1 MPEGH
6 TIHRLAQDHHKW
18 FAEQKLT
25 ASSPQGR
32 FSDGAKK
39 LSGKVLSKVHAHGK
53 HLFYD
58 WGSSTLHIHLGL
70 YGKFRTHKLPPP
82 EPRGAVRL
90 RVIGDDRAF
99 DLNGPTACELLTKA
113 EYKALRERLG
123 EDPLRDDADPD
134 VAWQKICRSR
144 SAIGGLLLNQA
155 VIAGIGN
162 VYRAEILFL
171 LGIHPATP
179 GNTLTREEFDD
190 IWKLTSDLLK
200 IGKRYN
206 KIIVSDPKDVGK
218 PRSRMTGAER
228 LLIYK
233 KKFCGTC
240 ETQVDILK
248 IAARKM
254 YACPVCQPERDGG
267 M

>member
-6 TIHRLAQDHHKW
+6 TIHRLAQDHNKW
-18 FAEQKLT
+18 FAGQKLT

-32 FSDGAKK
+32 FSEGAKK
-39 LSGKVLSKVHAHGK
+39 LSGKVLGKVHAHGK

-58 WGSSTLHIHLGL
+58 WGKSTLHIHLGL
-70 YGKFRTHKLPPP
+70 YGKFRIHKLPPP
-82 EPRGAVRL
+82 EPRGAVRI
-90 RVIGDDRAF
+90 RVVSEERAF
-99 DLNGPTACELLTKA
+99 DLNGPTACELLTKTEIA
-113 EYKALRERLG
+113 ALLDRLG

-134 VAWQKICRSR
+134 VAWTKISRSR

-171 LGIHPATP
+171 LGMHPATK
-179 GNTLTREEFDD
+179 GNTLTRGEFDE
-190 IWKLTSDLLK
+190 IWKLTTDLLK

-206 KIIVSDPKDVGK
+206 KIIVANPDEVGK
-218 PRSRMTGAER
+218 PRSKMNRTER

-233 KKFCGTC
+233 KKFCGKC
-240 ETQVDILK
+240 ETQVDILN
-248 IAARKM
+248 IAARKI
-254 YACPVCQPERDGG
+254 YACPVCQPERE
-267 M
+267 

>member
-6 TIHRLAQDHHKW
+6 TIHRLAQDHDKW
-18 FAEQKLT
+18 FAGQKLI
-25 ASSPQGR
+25 ALSPQGR
-32 FSDGAKK
+32 FSDGAQK
-39 LSGKVLSKVHAHGK
+39 LSGKVLQKVNAHGK

-58 WGSSTLHIHLGL
+58 WGHSILHIHLGL
-70 YGKFRTHKLPPP
+70 YGKFRNHKNTLP

-90 RVIGDDRAF
+90 RVIGQDQAF
-99 DLNGPTACELLTKA
+99 DLNGPTACELLTKSQLA
-113 EYKALRERLG
+113 TLRARLG

-134 VAWQKICRSR
+134 IAWHKISRSR

-171 LGIHPATP
+171 LGLHPSTP
-179 GNTLTREEFDD
+179 GNTLTRTEFDD
-190 IWKLTSDLLK
+190 IWNLTTDLLK
-200 IGKRYN
+200 IGKRFN

-218 PRSRMTGAER
+218 PRSKMTRAER
-228 LLIYK
+228 LLVYK
-233 KKFCGTC
+233 KEFCGMC
-240 ETQVDILK
+240 ETPIDVLK

-254 YACPVCQPERDGG
+254 YACPVCQPERD
-267 M
+267 